1 MATLIWVTI
10 FIAVAVMW
18 GIAIVDIV
26 RRRLGAKRTVAW
38 LLIVLILPILGTI
51 LYLVL
56 REPEP
61 GDLQQAEAAQRE
73 LRHSRHDRPYDSSG
87 FGV

>member
-1 MATLIWVTI
+1 MSTLIWVTI
-10 FIAVAVMW
+10 FVAVAVMW
-18 GIAIVDIV
+18 GIAIVDII
-26 RRRLGAKRTVAW
+26 RRHLGAKRTVAW

-56 REPEP
+56 REPDPDDFE
-61 GDLQQAEAAQRE
+61 QVEAAQRE
-73 LRHSRHDRPYDSSG
+73 LRRSRHDRPFDSSG

>member
-1 MATLIWVTI
+1 MATLIWVTL
-10 FIAVAVMW
+10 AVAVAIMW

-56 REPEP
+56 REPER
-61 GDLQQAEAAQRE
+61 GDLEQVEAAQRE
-73 LRHSRHDRPYDSSG
+73 LRHSRHDRPFDSSG